1 MKYNEIY
8 QQSEGDRERERERER
23 EELKELSKVVGEKRE
38 RDELMMMMMYNIYGS
53 DGNMDWSTQ
62 TTDRVPVVV
71 DYKYFLL
78 L

>member
-1 MKYNEIY
+1 MKFNSINTLKRRFNEVKYNEIY

-53 DGNMDWSTQ
+53 DGNMD
-62 TTDRVPVVV
+62 
-71 DYKYFLL
+71 
-78 L
+78 